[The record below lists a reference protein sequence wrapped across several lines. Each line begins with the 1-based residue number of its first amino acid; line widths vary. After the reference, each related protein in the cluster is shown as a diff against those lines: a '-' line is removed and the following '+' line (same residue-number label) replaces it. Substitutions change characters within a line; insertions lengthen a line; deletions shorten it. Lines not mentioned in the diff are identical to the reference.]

1 MRRHDKTLSSL
12 DVPSGSSDG
21 FPNRQP
27 TSQQRYLSKQ
37 TIGLTTLCLAVCYV
51 YISSSSSESPAVGVQ
66 NSRPVG
72 VPPTGLINAQAVSPL
87 SSELV
92 SSLPVTQAPV
102 GQAPIAESPPMD
114 ITNIYSGE
122 DPLPPSIAIDYSPFS
137 VKFGT
142 PHEMLGSDFLCN
154 DHGSI
159 NPEGACQLLCVD
171 GEACSNARDA
181 CENIQG
187 CVGAILGGSPLLA
200 TLKFRPDFGRDLNS
214 DLFSRDDSFWGV
226 WKKDDP
232 FWGLWKR
239 SQCEN
244 NWAAYV
250 GNHDLFLQDSTR
262 STWTRDRCR
271 LYMRGDIMANEVV
284 LEKHPLKSEL
294 ARSDAND
301 FLMGSKNPLVVDI
314 GMHDGSDTEFY
325 LHKGCRVLAAEADS
339 ALVEAAKSNPLLLLG
354 EKTGR
359 FNVRNVAISPHQEGS
374 VLPVT
379 PTITFYKRQ
388 SNSEWNSI
396 TDTSCRGDCVEV
408 TMESK
413 TCAQIVLEASPGDND
428 RVWYMKVDIEGADV
442 ICLKSLAALPKEKV
456 S

>member
-1 MRRHDKTLSSL
+1 
-12 DVPSGSSDG
+12 
-21 FPNRQP
+21 
-27 TSQQRYLSKQ
+27 
-37 TIGLTTLCLAVCYV
+37 
-51 YISSSSSESPAVGVQ
+51 
-66 NSRPVG
+66 
-72 VPPTGLINAQAVSPL
+72 
-87 SSELV
+87 
-92 SSLPVTQAPV
+92 
-102 GQAPIAESPPMD
+102 
-114 ITNIYSGE
+114 
-122 DPLPPSIAIDYSPFS
+122 
-137 VKFGT
+137 
-142 PHEMLGSDFLCN
+142 MLGSDFLCN
-154 DHGSI
+154 EHGSI

-359 FNVRNVAISPHQEGS
+359 FKVRNVAISPHQEGS

-442 ICLKSLAALPKEKV
+442 ICLKSLAALPKEKRPRFV
-456 S
+456 STEAQKEGLALLEMESIGYDGFKLVHHYMNDGKGGYGGLPAEVWGRGSVPSEADRWRTAADVRGDEHYGGTNNNYKGLQHDLFACMGCEY